1 MLSKK
6 SKLLE
11 AQKIKSVPRF
21 SFRKASIGLVSAII
35 GTTLWFASSKPQVV
49 NADVIPDDPDQVN
62 VAPSGEKAA
71 QAELKKAETATANQ
85 APTRADTTKVAA
97 ATPKAAAKTIAT
109 NQGTTAKQTA
119 TVETPSAQ
127 KTAAPVN
134 TTPKTETSAAKQV
147 PAVKDQVPDA
157 PQNQTARHKTAA
169 NRSVKTPVT
178 TSTFSNLTSAKT
190 SKKAKTKN
198 KLAARSFA
206 DKAASDIGTRS
217 TITGIATDPA
227 HSKTMYR
234 NTVWYLKNDDGTKSE
249 LTRDQTQVTFGQQY
263 TDYDDGRRVYT
274 DWKDDKRTVK
284 LDPYTNQDLL
294 NDLKAND
301 PKQYQYMQKLFDT
314 CDVSANGAPT
324 TTFTPLDSDKNYEV
338 YLTPRAAAKVD
349 ITVIYRDLD
358 DNNKVLDQDTQE
370 VKAGDIF
377 SYDPTSKI
385 NNLIGKGYTHK
396 SSDDT
401 LPSDISTVGIVA
413 PNKATVYYVGLRHN
427 VIEYTPGEK
436 NPYTGKDDDANLVK
450 QVSQTVQYKGTPNA
464 IPDNVQTT
472 KFTRHGITDMVT
484 GKTTYTNWD
493 KNSDTFKD
501 VTSPAV
507 DGYTPDVSTVKGAIV
522 SPTSDNITKTV
533 TYASNDHLRPAIVH
547 YRYDSWDS
555 NKVAFPDKNRKIIT
569 TGSEDNPQFDQSAFD
584 EDIIPLDGYKGT
596 VVRTSVQ
603 GGTIHAWIV
612 YKAIPKNNFV
622 VHFVDQ
628 DNNNQPIKD
637 APDVSG
643 TNTIGEPVS
652 KPDGVD
658 DILNKLDQLGY
669 EVAEDPF
676 KNPPVAVNGDQ
687 SVTYHLKHKKVAVSP
702 KTERK
707 EIIHYVDKDTG
718 KQIAPDTTQSV
729 SFTHNGTTDLVTG
742 ETTWT
747 GWSANQTTNAVNVPV
762 IDGYIATQKQV
773 PGQTITPDKDVEI
786 TVPYNKIGQIIPV
799 DDNGNEIPGATHPNY
814 VNDPDDP
821 TKVKPNQ
828 KVPDVSGYTPD
839 QTTVSPT
846 DPIKNTPVKYH
857 KDKTP
862 VPDNNASLGIN
873 VHDDDTNQNLPD
885 YAWSSGN
892 VPAGSKNNYDWN
904 SVKQQL
910 IDHGYVVT
918 EEPKI
923 PDTISQSAQMLTI
936 HVKHGVVHVDPDH
949 PQTAGGKINKGD
961 AKWPATSEYEHDR
974 QYIVHFVDS
983 HGKKIAPDKVQT
995 MRFGRDLQIDAVTG
1009 KILNPDAKW
1018 TPQAKSYNGVA
1029 AAAIKGYHATGK
1041 SANGVNL
1048 VNGTLPGPDAI
1059 DSDMSDSIVYNMD
1072 DQVPNDPGDGG
1083 IDSGKGNNDLGN
1095 PNNPKPVANV
1105 TQNNAKTPNK
1115 APAAQPAKAPAQPAK
1130 QANALPQTGSAE
1142 NQALTAT
1149 ALGAALILA
1158 SLGMVQPRKKH

>member
-71 QAELKKAETATANQ
+71 QAELEKAETEIAKTATAANTNKAVANAPKIAANKATSAQ
-85 APTRADTTKVAA
+85 AQNTTKA
-97 ATPKAAAKTIAT
+97 ATTTANTAPKAVKT
-109 NQGTTAKQTA
+109 NNAKQA
-119 TVETPSAQ
+119 
-127 KTAAPVN
+127 
-134 TTPKTETSAAKQV
+134 

-157 PQNQTARHKTAA
+157 PQNQTARHKTIA
-169 NRSVKTPVT
+169 NRSAKAPVK
-178 TSTFSNLTSAKT
+178 TSTFSSLTSAKT
-190 SKKAKTKN
+190 SKKAKTKS
-198 KLAARSFA
+198 KLAAKSFA
-206 DKAASDIGTRS
+206 DKAANDISTKS
-217 TITGIATDPA
+217 TITGTADPNDPA
-227 HSKTMYR
+227 HNKTMYR

-249 LTRDQTQVTFGQQY
+249 VARDQTQVTFSQQW
-263 TDYDDGRRVYT
+263 TDYGDGNKIYT
-274 DWKDDKRTVK
+274 DWKDDTRTVK

-301 PKQYQYMQKLFDT
+301 PAQYQYMQKLFDT
-314 CDVSANGAPT
+314 CDVSANGAPAA
-324 TTFTPLDSDKNYEV
+324 TFKPLDSDQNYEV
-338 YLTPRAAAKVD
+338 DLTPRESAKVN

-385 NNLIGKGYTHK
+385 NSWTGKGYTHK

-401 LPSDISTVGIVA
+401 LPSDISTVGIIA
-413 PNKATVYYVGLRHN
+413 PNKATVYYVGLRHKI
-427 VIEYTPGEK
+427 VEYTPGEN
-436 NPYTGKDDDANLVK
+436 NPYTGKNDDANLVK
-450 QVSQTVQYKGTPNA
+450 QVSQTVHYQGAPSA

-472 KFTRHGITDMVT
+472 KFTRHGVTDMVT
-484 GKTTYTNWD
+484 GKTTYTDWD
-493 KNSDTFKD
+493 KNSNTFQD

-507 DGYTPDVSTVKGAIV
+507 DGYTPDVSTVKGATV

-555 NKVAFPDKNRKIIT
+555 DKVAFPDKNRKIIT
-569 TGSEDNPQFDQSAFD
+569 TGSEDNPQFDKDAFN
-584 EDIIPLDGYKGT
+584 EDIIPLDGYKGA
-596 VVRTSVQ
+596 VVKTSVQ

-747 GWSANQTTNAVNVPV
+747 GWSANQTTSAVNVPV
-762 IDGYIATQKQV
+762 IDGYIATQKQI

-799 DDNGNEIPGATHPNY
+799 DDNGNQIPGAAHPNY

-828 KVPDVSGYTPD
+828 KVPDISGYTPD

-892 VPAGSKNNYDWN
+892 VPAGSKNSYDWN

-936 HVKHGVVHVDPDH
+936 HVKHGIVHVDPDH
-949 PQTAGGKINKGD
+949 PQTAGGKINKGN

-1018 TPQAKSYNGVA
+1018 TPQAKNYNGVA
-1029 AAAIKGYHATGK
+1029 AAAIKGYHVTGK
-1041 SANGVNL
+1041 SANGINL

-1083 IDSGKGNNDLGN
+1083 IDSGKGNNDLGS

-1105 TQNNAKTPNK
+1105 TQNNAKTPAK
-1115 APAAQPAKAPAQPAK
+1115 TPAAQPAK
-1130 QANALPQTGSAE
+1130 QANTLPQTGSAE